1 MLGVMN
7 SGGYFLSVV
16 GDGCVGMLF
25 MAKVWVD
32 EGKNDLPLAFR
43 VGHFLAFSRFRT
55 HGLRTGN
62 FLASTGFVFVVSFQ
76 GGTFLAVKVA
86 CARVIQ
92 ICAIPNSQVMAPT
105 TMASSAKSSAKSTAK
120 NVKAEEPKMETS
132 SSCSTPIVPKYDAA
146 TYNGEKYRNIAKKLL
161 KKDDVKK
168 LYRDMLICRRFEERC
183 AQMYQMRKI
192 QGFCHLYIGQEAVA
206 VGTIAALQPK
216 DLIFQTYRDHAHALL
231 KGISARECFAE
242 LFGKATGCSKG
253 KGGSMHFFKAET
265 GMMGGNGIVGGH
277 VPMATGAAFA
287 SRYND
292 KKQVSVCYMGE
303 AAVNQGVFHESLN
316 MASLWKLPCVYITE
330 NNLYG
335 MGTAV
340 ERASAEDQLY
350 KRTKDAYRIPGMRC
364 DGMDV
369 LEMYGIMYEAA
380 ERARSGEGPTFLEA
394 ITYRYRGH
402 SMSDPATT
410 YRNKDEVSVWQRRDP
425 MARLQADYPELLTEA
440 LINSMDEECKAEV
453 QDAIKF
459 AEESPFPD
467 ASELWTDIYLDYPGY
482 PGPGQKG

>member
-1 MLGVMN
+1 
-7 SGGYFLSVV
+7 
-16 GDGCVGMLF
+16 
-25 MAKVWVD
+25 
-32 EGKNDLPLAFR
+32 
-43 VGHFLAFSRFRT
+43 
-55 HGLRTGN
+55 
-62 FLASTGFVFVVSFQ
+62 
-76 GGTFLAVKVA
+76 
-86 CARVIQ
+86 
-92 ICAIPNSQVMAPT
+92 
-105 TMASSAKSSAKSTAK
+105 MASSTKSTVKTPRTTKASAPSKSDDNTAINK
-120 NVKAEEPKMETS
+120 NDPS
-132 SSCSTPIVPKYDAA
+132 
-146 TYNGEKYRNIAKKLL
+146 TYNGEKYRDIAKKLL
-161 KKDDVKK
+161 KNDDVIE
-168 LYRDMLICRRFEERC
+168 LYRQMLLCRRFEERC
-183 AQMYQMRKI
+183 GQQYQMRKI

-206 VGTIAALQPK
+206 VGTIAALEQK

-231 KGISARECFAE
+231 KGISAREVMAE

-253 KGGSMHFFKAET
+253 KGGSMHLFRAET

-277 VPMATGAAFA
+277 VPLATGAAFA

-316 MASLWKLPCVYITE
+316 MASLWKLPAVYITE

-340 ERASAEDQLY
+340 ERASAEDQLF
-350 KRTKDAYRIPGMRC
+350 KRTEGAYRIPGIRC

-369 LEMYGIMYEAA
+369 LEMYGVMHEAA
-380 ERARSGEGPTFLEA
+380 ERARSGNGPTFLEA

-425 MARLQADYPELLTEA
+425 MSRLQADYPKLLTEA
-440 LINSMDEECKAEV
+440 LTEEIDTKVKEEV
-453 QDAIKF
+453 QDCIKF

-467 ASELWTDIYLDYPGY
+467 ASELYTDIYLDYPGY
-482 PGPGQKG
+482 PGPGQ